1 VCFLKRET
9 FFLKIA
15 LFLIGAPILALC
27 LFLVPNIANYAA
39 ELYPDMAYMKYLV
52 LINMYAAAIPFYF
65 ALYQSYKLLRYIDR
79 NDAFSALSVKALKTI
94 KYCAVAISVLY
105 IMGLPL
111 FYLIAELDDAPG
123 IILIILVIIAA
134 SAVIGIFA
142 AVLQKLLGHAI
153 DIKEENDLTV

>member
-1 VCFLKRET
+1 MKRET
-9 FFLKIA
+9 FFLKIS

-27 LFLVPNIANYAA
+27 LFLVPKIANYAA
-39 ELYPDMAYMKYLV
+39 ELYPHMAYMKYLV
-52 LINMYAAAIPFYF
+52 LINMYAAAIPFYY
-65 ALYQSYKLLRYIDR
+65 ALYQAFKLLSYIDR

-142 AVLQKLLGHAI
+142 AVLQKLLQRAI

>member
-1 VCFLKRET
+1 MKRET
-9 FFLKIA
+9 FFLKIS

-27 LFLVPNIANYAA
+27 LFLVPKIANYAA
-39 ELYPDMAYMKYLV
+39 ELYPHMAYMKYLV
-52 LINMYAAAIPFYF
+52 LLNMYAAAIPFYF
-65 ALYQSYKLLRYIDR
+65 ALYQAYKLLSYIDR

-134 SAVIGIFA
+134 SGVIGIFA
-142 AVLQKLLGHAI
+142 AVLQKLLRHAM

>member
-1 VCFLKRET
+1 MKRET